1 MIIMFKVSVD
11 IRAIQVRH
19 DTNTCGWT
27 KYTTKLYEESW
38 GSLLRL
44 LQSNTRL
51 AYSVGQ
57 GVKAM
62 DGWNNEQ
69 HGHFSTVGNVNIE

>member
-1 MIIMFKVSVD
+1 MCVD
-11 IRAIQVRH
+11 IRAIEVRH

-38 GSLLRL
+38 GGLRL
-44 LQSNTRL
+44 LQSNTGH
-51 AYSVGQ
+51 AHSVGH
-57 GVKAM
+57 GVKTM

-69 HGHFSTVGNVNIE
+69 HGHILTGGNVNIECE